1 LPAAAAASPRH
12 LQFIVC
18 IDGCRSVITFP
29 HLQKGVPVG
38 SVWKKLSRQNSI
50 SVTVAIN
57 MNPPPE
63 EQLEDD
69 DDNIALCSSSD
80 EDCDF

>member
-1 LPAAAAASPRH
+1 
-12 LQFIVC
+12 
-18 IDGCRSVITFP
+18 
-29 HLQKGVPVG
+29 VPVG
-38 SVWKKLSRQNSI
+38 SVWKKLSRQNAI